1 MSNWVT
7 PKKHQRITKG
17 SPKGDRHSKN
27 CSTTGYIQLTSKGS
41 LSRSTYER
49 PAMSTPIAD
58 IKTPGSTLPR
68 RRSVNTL
75 DRALAVPQPGKRV
88 HPLGVGTAL
97 VALVALGLLLVNNQP
112 IVAKTT
118 AIGTESDK
126 SVLVPT
132 QVTVA
137 GSSTVS
143 NVQVTTQDAGGVPVP
158 SRAYS
163 PDAELI
169 SSYENQI
176 QELHLENDALLDN
189 LESSIEEADSLRE
202 ETLRLNEELL
212 RLELALWKA
221 NEAAKGPVEIRTVYN
236 ITDVPV
242 GRLPKDIGN
251 IARVQRPSPAAVT
264 VEDQTSNTFDPLGS
278 SGELEIEVSYE
289 DASPADQL
297 AYDEYINK
305 LGFHISYSEF
315 RFSDNY
321 KPADVN

>member
-1 MSNWVT
+1 
-7 PKKHQRITKG
+7 
-17 SPKGDRHSKN
+17 
-27 CSTTGYIQLTSKGS
+27 
-41 LSRSTYER
+41 
-49 PAMSTPIAD
+49 MSTPTAD

-75 DRALAVPQPGKRV
+75 NRALAVPQPGKRV
-88 HPLGVGTAL
+88 HPLGIGAAL
-97 VALVALGLLLVNNQP
+97 VALVAVGLLLVNNQP
-112 IVAKTT
+112 IVAKAT
-118 AIGTESDK
+118 AISTEPDK
-126 SVLVPT
+126 SVLVP
-132 QVTVA
+132 
-137 GSSTVS
+137 GNSTVS

-158 SRAYS
+158 ANAYS

-189 LESSIEEADSLRE
+189 LESSIEEADSLKE
-202 ETLRLNEELL
+202 ETVRLNEELL

-305 LGFHISYSEF
+305 LGHHISYSEF